1 MQKTQRVHAPIDES
15 RLIGEAEQHYLMVQ
29 IYKEEVTR
37 TYHYLTA
44 KEQADM
50 VQFLVATTKS
60 QLKSVCMGIDE
71 EEIEV

>member
-1 MQKTQRVHAPIDES
+1 
-15 RLIGEAEQHYLMVQ
+15 MVQ